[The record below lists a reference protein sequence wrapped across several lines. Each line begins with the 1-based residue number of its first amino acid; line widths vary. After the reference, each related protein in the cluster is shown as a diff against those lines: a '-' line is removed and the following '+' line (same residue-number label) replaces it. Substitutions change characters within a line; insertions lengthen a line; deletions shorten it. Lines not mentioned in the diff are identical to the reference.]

1 MWQTTMNE
9 QLRMNGLRI
18 LENTTC
24 QYEAYKFNLVV
35 FIHHF
40 QENMN

>member
-24 QYEAYKFNLVV
+24 QYEAYKFNLVD